1 MKEISLFMENTALP
15 YLKKFLLVYVGVI
28 LLHTLLYHW
37 NFNEHLSGILILS
50 TLISILILMR
60 LHRSR
65 TKLFMSYG
73 GYNRIRLLPIR
84 KHTFLISELLFVF
97 STYAGLFAALN
108 IGWIIYALL
117 KGPAFPIQNN
127 TYYFLMLSGDF
138 TAHFAPL
145 HPMTLLTYFLMML
158 TLTCMT
164 CTIMISK
171 NNDFMNLIFTYF
183 AMSLPFIIL
192 SVNFIQYYT
201 MVLAAF
207 LPIHIWLLYKYFYRK
222 GGLSK

>member
-15 YLKKFLLVYVGVI
+15 YLKKFLLLYISII
-28 LLHTLLYHW
+28 LLQCLLYQW
-37 NFNEHLSGILILS
+37 NFNEYHSGILILS
-50 TLISILILMR
+50 TLISILIIMR

-73 GYNRIRLLPIR
+73 GYNRIRLLPVR
-84 KHTFLISELLFVF
+84 KHTFLCSELLFVF
-97 STYAGLFAALN
+97 STYAGLLAALN
-108 IGWIIYALL
+108 IGWMMYGLL
-117 KGPAFPIQNN
+117 KGPASPIQNN
-127 TYYFLMLSGDF
+127 TYFFLMLSGDF

-145 HPMTLLTYFLMML
+145 QPITLLTYFLMIL

-164 CTIMISK
+164 CTIMISENK
-171 NNDFMNLIFTYF
+171 DLVNLILTYF

-192 SVNFIQYYT
+192 SVNFIQYYSF
-201 MVLAAF
+201 VLAAF
-207 LPIHIWLLYKYFYRK
+207 LPIHLWLLYKYFYRK